1 VVDWGYPYANLVTQI
16 DVPTKTYVSNV
27 VYGDAPAWSPDGTR
41 IAYLAPTGGGI
52 VLMNP
57 DATNPRTIAAGV
69 TTIGGGPLAWSPDSK
84 WIIGRGWETIEL
96 VNVATGEVLPLP
108 WAFYLRSASW
118 K

>member
-1 VVDWGYPYANLVTQI
+1 
-16 DVPTKTYVSNV
+16 
-27 VYGDAPAWSPDGTR
+27 
-41 IAYLAPTGGGI
+41 
-52 VLMNP
+52 MNP